1 MKRARW
7 LGVAL
12 GSLLMGCVHGGYDRA
27 GELSPSRMYD
37 VVNFN
42 GEWKLVPGSRDE
54 VHPESDDWFLPDAFR
69 IEGDR
74 TTLRIEDDSGE
85 LLSEIAV
92 DSDYRNGAF
101 GADRNRTV
109 HARWINDR
117 RLEVVRA
124 AEGHSITQTYSLG
137 NRGRQ
142 LLVEIQVDRNGV
154 MNTSTRVY
162 RRV

>member
-1 MKRARW
+1 MKRTWW

-12 GSLLMGCVHGGYDRA
+12 GWLLMGCVHGGYDRS

-42 GEWKLVPGSRDE
+42 GEWKLIPSSRDE
-54 VHPESDDWFLPDAFR
+54 VHSGPDEWFLPDAFR

-85 LLSEIAV
+85 LLSEIAI

-101 GADRNRTV
+101 GADRNQSI
-109 HARWINDR
+109 HARWITDR

-124 AEGHSITQTYSLG
+124 ADGHSITQTYSLG
-137 NRGRQ
+137 SRGHQ
-142 LLVEIQVDRNGV
+142 LVVEVQVERDGV
-154 MNTSTRVY
+154 TNTSSRVY